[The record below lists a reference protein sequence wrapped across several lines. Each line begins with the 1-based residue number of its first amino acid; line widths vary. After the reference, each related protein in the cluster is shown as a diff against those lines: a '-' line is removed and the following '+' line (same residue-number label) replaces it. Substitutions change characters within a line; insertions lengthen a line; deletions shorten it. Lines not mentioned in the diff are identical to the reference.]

1 LFGKRVFYC
10 LLTVSNLS
18 PQVTPTDS
26 SEVTA
31 LKQQL
36 AVAKRE
42 LDWAHLKIQT
52 LEERLRQQRI
62 AKYGAASEKLT
73 NQQLE
78 LLETEPGVCTAE
90 VIAEAGRDTEVLV
103 PRRNAARKQPHPG
116 RQELPADLPR
126 VEKTVPVPAGECAC
140 RACGKETEVIGH
152 ESSEQL
158 DVEPARYFV
167 RVTKREK
174 RACRHCAEGGVK
186 TAAAEA
192 KIVEKSLVSN
202 RVIVDTVVAKYCDH
216 LPLYRQSAMLA
227 RDAGVEIHRATMDGW
242 VMRVGELLVPLV
254 REIGRKLVSGSYLQ
268 ADETPVDVQVRD
280 GSGSNHQAYLWQYS
294 SPQGE
299 VVFDFQMGRG
309 REGPKQFLRE
319 FRGVLQT
326 DGYSVYDKVGGPG
339 VVHAACWAHARRKF
353 VEALKLNPKDVEA
366 ARMIVRMDELFAV
379 DAEARHGG
387 FTREERLR
395 VRREKA
401 APLVEALRE
410 ELKRVGKEVLPAS
423 ALGKAVS
430 YTLSLWTRLVR
441 FLEYAELELS
451 NNMAE
456 NSMRGV
462 ALGRKNWIH
471 IGSESAGGKVA
482 AILSVIETCR
492 RLDVPVRDYL
502 MDVLPGM
509 GDVSVKKLEE
519 RTPAEWKRH
528 WLATQES
535 STGLL

>member
-1 LFGKRVFYC
+1 
-10 LLTVSNLS
+10 
-18 PQVTPTDS
+18 VT
-26 SEVTA
+26 
-31 LKQQL
+31 Q
-36 AVAKRE
+36 RE
-42 LDWAHLKIQT
+42 LDWAQLKIQV

-62 AKYGAASEKLT
+62 AKYGASSEKLT

-78 LLETEPGVCTAE
+78 LLEAEPGVCTAE
-90 VIAEAGRDTEVLV
+90 VMAEAGRDTEVLV
-103 PRRNAARKQPHPG
+103 PRRSPSPKQAHPG
-116 RQELPADLPR
+116 RQELPAELAR
-126 VEKTVPVPAGECAC
+126 VEKTVPVPAAECAC
-140 RACGKETEVIGH
+140 RACGKETAVIGH
-152 ESSEQL
+152 EVSEQL

-174 RACRHCAEGGVK
+174 RACRQCTEGGVK

-202 RVIVDTVVAKYCDH
+202 RVIVDMVVAKYCDH

-227 RDAGVEIHRATMDGW
+227 RDAGVEIHRATLDGW
-242 VMRVGELLVPLV
+242 VMRVGELLNPLV
-254 REIGRKLVSGSYLQ
+254 REIGRKLVGGSYLQ

-294 SPQGE
+294 SPRGD

-309 REGPKQFLRE
+309 REGPKRFLRE
-319 FRGVLQT
+319 FGGVLQT

-353 VEALKLNPKDVEA
+353 VEAVKLNPKDVEA
-366 ARMIVRMDELFAV
+366 TRLVVRMDELFAV
-379 DAEARHGG
+379 DGAARQGG
-387 FTREERLR
+387 LTQEERLR
-395 VRREKA
+395 LRREKA
-401 APLVEALRE
+401 APMVEGLQE
-410 ELKRVGKEVLPAS
+410 ELQRVGKEVLPAS

-451 NNMAE
+451 NNLAE

-471 IGSESAGGKVA
+471 IGSERAGEKVA
-482 AILSVIETCR
+482 AILSVVETCR

-509 GDVSVKKLEE
+509 GDVSVNNLEE
-519 RTPAEWKRH
+519 RTPAEWKKRN
-528 WLATQES
+528 LASPLS